1 MGEKV
6 AGTAY
11 VKVDGTQ
18 LTISGGAE
26 APLMKVKRETVF
38 PGFYKE
44 EVIAPHL
51 KMTAILGENFPTKML
66 ANGTD
71 MTVTC
76 EFANGKVYV
85 LSGAYLVDEP
95 TAKGDDGTTEL
106 QFDGVNGSWQ

>member
-1 MGEKV
+1 MGQLV

-18 LTISGGAE
+18 LTITGGAE
-26 APLMKVKRETVF
+26 APLMKVKRETVY

-44 EVIAPHL
+44 EELAPYL
-51 KMTAILGENFPTKML
+51 KMTTIFEAGFPLKTL
-66 ANGTD
+66 TNGRD

-76 EFANGKVYV
+76 EFKNGRVYV

-95 TAKGDDGTTEL
+95 SAKGDDGTVEL